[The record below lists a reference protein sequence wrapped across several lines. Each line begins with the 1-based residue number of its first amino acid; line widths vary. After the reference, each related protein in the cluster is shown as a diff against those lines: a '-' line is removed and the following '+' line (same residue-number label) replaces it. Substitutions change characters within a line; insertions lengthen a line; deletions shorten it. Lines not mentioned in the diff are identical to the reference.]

1 MKVLTFSGQSPAE
14 ALKKVK
20 AEFGDEVMVI
30 ETKQVRKKTLNQP
43 ALYELIIGV
52 EEDILEQRQRQA
64 PVAPSRDFTPKEV
77 VEKSEEVV
85 LSISKAA
92 QQFSD
97 INAMASSHE
106 KMINPSTK
114 DAAYLSKDSA
124 YDEFTPKESIPN
136 LPSYKVEDFKDVKK
150 QIDKLTDSV
159 KLIQH
164 MFWDEKSPELPIP
177 PEFSEIYKISKESG
191 MNPDHLDAIMRLTL
205 EHMPNK
211 MRESSVTVKRY
222 FQTLLRKMIPVR
234 MESILKHQ
242 EKRVMMLVGPTGV
255 GKTTSVAKLA
265 ARYSYLM
272 DKKYKVG
279 LVVLDTYR
287 IGAVEQL
294 TQYARMMKLGIEIVV
309 DPPEFTQAIN
319 ALSYCDYIL
328 IDTMGSS
335 PYDQDKIEK
344 LHNCLQ
350 QNDTNYKI
358 DTTLVM
364 PSHLKY
370 EDMKMTYDKFA
381 HLDIDTVM
389 FTKLDET
396 KGFGTIFSLL
406 NEIAVP
412 VSYLSVGQEVP
423 EDLIVANTDYLVDC
437 LLNGF
442 SKVSHG

>member
-52 EEDILEQRQRQA
+52 EDDVLEKQKHTAA
-64 PVAPSRDFTPKEV
+64 PTKSRDFTPKEAI
-77 VEKSEEVV
+77 EKSEEVV

-97 INAMASSHE
+97 INAMANSHE
-106 KMINPSTK
+106 QMINPAEMGIPSSNRDK
-114 DAAYLSKDSA
+114 G
-124 YDEFTPKESIPN
+124 YDNFAPNDIGQN

-150 QIDKLTDSV
+150 QIDQLTDKV
-159 KLIQH
+159 KLIQN
-164 MFWDEKSPELPIP
+164 MFWDEKSPDLPIP
-177 PEFSEIYKISKESG
+177 PEFAEIFKISQESG
-191 MNPDHLDAIMRLTL
+191 MNADHLDAIMRLTL

-265 ARYSYLM
+265 ARYSYLL

-335 PYDQDKIEK
+335 PYDQEKIEK
-344 LHNCLQ
+344 LHSCLQ
-350 QNDTNYKI
+350 QNDTNYRI

-406 NEIAVP
+406 NEVAVP

>member
-1 MKVLTFSGQSPAE
+1 MKVLTFSGQTPAE

-20 AEFGDEVMVI
+20 QQFGDEVMVI
-30 ETKQVRKKTLNQP
+30 ETKQVRKRTLNQP

-52 EEDILEQRQRQA
+52 EDEIMAAKQQHSG
-64 PVAPSRDFTPKEV
+64 VASTRDMTPNEV
-77 VEKSEEVV
+77 IKKSEEVV

-97 INAMASSHE
+97 INSMANSHD
-106 KMINPSTK
+106 KMISGAPQAKNPSLK
-114 DAAYLSKDSA
+114 DGA
-124 YDEFTPKESIPN
+124 YDEFASKDSIST

-150 QIDKLTDSV
+150 QIDQLTDKV
-159 KLIQH
+159 KLIQN

-177 PEFSEIYKISKESG
+177 PEFAEIYKISAESG
-191 MNPDHLDAIMRLTL
+191 MNPEHLDAIMRLTL
-205 EHMPNK
+205 EHMPNN
-211 MRESSVTVKRY
+211 MRTSSVTVKRY

-234 MESILKHQ
+234 IESRLKHQ

-265 ARYSYLM
+265 ARFSYLLE
-272 DKKYKVG
+272 KKYKVG

-335 PYDQDKIEK
+335 PYDQEKLEK
-344 LHNCLQ
+344 LHSCLQ
-350 QNDTNYKI
+350 QNETPYTV

-381 HLDIDTVM
+381 HLDIDTLM

-406 NEIAVP
+406 NEVSVP

-423 EDLIVANTDYLVDC
+423 EDLIVANTDYLVKC
-437 LLNGF
+437 LLDGF
-442 SKVSHG
+442 SKVEHG

>member
-20 AEFGDEVMVI
+20 QQFGDEVMVI
-30 ETKQVRKKTLNQP
+30 ETKQVRKRTLNQP

-52 EEDILEQRQRQA
+52 EDEVLARRHKQ
-64 PVAPSRDFTPKEV
+64 PVESVVRDMTPKEA

-97 INAMASSHE
+97 INAMANSHE
-106 KMINPSTK
+106 QMIAPQTQK
-114 DAAYLSKDSA
+114 GSA
-124 YDEFTPKESIPN
+124 QHGGSSFDGFTAEHSERF
-136 LPSYKVEDFKDVKK
+136 PSYKVEDFKDVKK
-150 QIDKLTDSV
+150 QIDQLTDKV
-159 KLIQH
+159 KLIQN
-164 MFWDEKSPELPIP
+164 MFWEEKSPELPIP
-177 PEFSEIYKISKESG
+177 PEFAEIYKVSKESG
-191 MNPDHLDAIMRLTL
+191 MNAEHLDAIMRLTL
-205 EHMPNK
+205 EHMPNN
-211 MRESSVTVKRY
+211 MRENSVTVKRY

-234 MESILKHQ
+234 LESTLKPN

-265 ARYSYLM
+265 ARYSYLLER
-272 DKKYKVG
+272 KYKVG

-335 PYDQDKIEK
+335 PYDQEKIEK
-344 LHNCLQ
+344 LHACLD
-350 QNDTNYKI
+350 QNETAYRV

-381 HLDIDTVM
+381 HLNIDTVM

-406 NEIAVP
+406 NEINVP

-423 EDLIVANTDYLVDC
+423 EDLIVANTDYLVKC
-437 LLNGF
+437 LLDGF
-442 SKVSHG
+442 TKANHG